1 MTSVKSPWFCL
12 IFRYMLSLS
21 AIGLLTACGKDTQS
35 SAPVAPTPE
44 VTQAKSSKQCFL
56 PVGHLSDND
65 AELFAASGAGDVR
78 RVEQSIDAGGNVNAT
93 DSLKRTPLFAT
104 AFCNK
109 SQITSLLIDRG
120 SSTQVKDFN
129 SMAPIHAAV
138 IAGADE
144 VVKVLMS
151 KGVNI
156 NIQTSADN
164 TPLHLA
170 AATGQMGMVKLLL
183 ELGADTQARSRNGF
197 TAAALASE
205 NGHAKAATT
214 IRKWPEKKIAIPK

>member
-1 MTSVKSPWFCL
+1 MTSVKSPWFGL
-12 IFRYMLSLS
+12 ITRYILSLS
-21 AIGLLTACGKDTQS
+21 AIGLLTACGKDTPS
-35 SAPVAPTPE
+35 SAPVGSTPE
-44 VTQAKSSKQCFL
+44 VAQAKSSKQCFL

-120 SSTQVKDFN
+120 SSTEVKDFN
-129 SMAPIHAAV
+129 GMAPVHAAV

-156 NIQTSADN
+156 NIQTSANN

-170 AATGQMGMVKLLL
+170 AATGQLGMVKLLL
-183 ELGADTQARSRNGF
+183 ELGADTRVRSKNGL

-205 NGHAKAATT
+205 NSHAKVATT
-214 IRKWPEKKIAIPK
+214 IKKWLEKRNAIQK